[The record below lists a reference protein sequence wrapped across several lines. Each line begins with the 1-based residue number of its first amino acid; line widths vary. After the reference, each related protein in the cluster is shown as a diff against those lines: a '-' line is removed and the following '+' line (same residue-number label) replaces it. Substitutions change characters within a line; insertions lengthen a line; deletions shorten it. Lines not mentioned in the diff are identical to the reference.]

1 MSSSLSDEKTTP
13 FPEEQADLGQQTLPL
28 SKDEL
33 EPAPDG
39 GLRAWLVAL
48 GAASIFFCCMG
59 FSNSFGTFT
68 QYYLTHQ
75 LSDRSPDDVA
85 WIGSLSA
92 FLQFFVG
99 MIGGPMFD
107 RYGSKVIHPA
117 AVIYIFAVMMLS
129 LCKTYWQ
136 IMLVQGVLMGGTMG
150 FLQFPAMGSLSQ
162 YFDKKR
168 AAAFGVAISGSSVGG
183 IIMPIAVSKML
194 NSSSL
199 GFGWTVRIIGFL
211 MIPFIA
217 FSIAVIRARLPPSA
231 ASFLIPSAFLEA
243 RYNFIVISTFFVFI
257 GMFMPIIFLPTYA
270 VSRGMGATLAG
281 YLPAILNAASTFGR
295 IIPGVLADKYGRLN
309 VYAFGSFITS
319 IVIFCMTAT
328 KNNAGIIAYA
338 AVFGFTSG
346 TIISGATVSITGCA
360 KDPRNIGTY
369 TGMGLALGAI
379 GALIGPPIDG
389 AFVKHYVGF
398 FEAAM
403 FSGAMCLFGGIVVLM
418 AKLASPE
425 GFFSRS

>member
-1 MSSSLSDEKTTP
+1 MSTTSSDEPKAP
-13 FPEEQADLGQQTLPL
+13 YPEEQEGLGRQELPL
-28 SKDEL
+28 AEDEL

-48 GAASIFFCCMG
+48 GAGSIFFCCMG
-59 FSNSFGTFT
+59 FSNTFGTFT

-99 MIGGPMFD
+99 MVGGPMFD
-107 RYGSKVIHPA
+107 RYGTKVLHPA
-117 AVIYIFAVMMLS
+117 AVVYIFGVMMLS

-150 FLQFPAMGSLSQ
+150 FLQFPAMASVSQ

-199 GFGWTVRIIGFL
+199 GFGWTVRIMGFL
-211 MIPFIA
+211 MLPFMA
-217 FSIAVIRARLPPSA
+217 FALVVVKPRLPPWTT
-231 ASFLIPSAFLEA
+231 SFWIPSAF
-243 RYNFIVISTFFVFI
+243 RDGKYDFIILSTFFVFI

-270 VSRGMGATLAG
+270 VTRGMDPTLAG
-281 YLPAILNAASTFGR
+281 YLPAILNGASTFGR

-309 VYAFGSFITS
+309 TYALGSVITS
-319 IVIFCMTAT
+319 IVIFCMNSTM
-328 KNNAGIIAYA
+328 NNAAIIVYA

-360 KDPRNIGTY
+360 SDPRNVGTY
-369 TGMGLALGAI
+369 TGMGLALGAV

-398 FEAAM
+398 FEATM
-403 FSGAMCLFGGIVVLM
+403 FSGAMCLFGGFVVLL
-418 AKLASPE
+418 AKYASPQ
-425 GFFSRS
+425 GLFSKS